1 MWCSDMVC
9 VSASL
14 ANFVMCCA
22 WQVIFVFFIGRRG
35 TKPEEQ
41 LRKNI
46 EDNEFE
52 STHSRVAH

>member
-22 WQVIFVFFIGRRG
+22 WQVIFIFIGRRG
-35 TKPEEQ
+35 NKTGRTVK
-41 LRKNI
+41 KNI